1 MARIAGIELPNT
13 KRIEAALPYLY
24 GVGFP
29 RAKKILETA
38 RVNGNTRV
46 KDLTDEEV
54 ARIRESLEK
63 LKIMVEG
70 ELRRVVSQNVKRLID
85 IRCYRG
91 LRHLKKLPVRGQR
104 TKTNART
111 KRGKRQTIGGM
122 KKVLTKT

>member
-70 ELRRVVSQNVKRLID
+70 ELRRVVSQNVERLID

>member
-111 KRGKRQTIGGM
+111 KRGKRQAIGGM